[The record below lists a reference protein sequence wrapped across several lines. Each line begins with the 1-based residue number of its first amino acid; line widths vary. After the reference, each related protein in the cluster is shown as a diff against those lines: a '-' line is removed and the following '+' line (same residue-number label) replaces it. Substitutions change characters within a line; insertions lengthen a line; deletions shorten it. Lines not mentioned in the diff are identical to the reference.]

1 MKTLAA
7 FAVVFLLLWGGYY
20 YLGTE
25 RQAAFNQGYAT
36 AQALGDAAIES
47 LHKGYALTL
56 VEQSQAAYQQVQL
69 AIKNSQSLERS
80 HLNKQRRLN
89 TEINALRERLD
100 DAIINQPVCYFTAS
114 WVQHYSQA
122 LGLPTATQAANS
134 AAGANASPA
143 TAPSSTDLLKH
154 AQSYGHWCR
163 TNTQQLI
170 SLQTLLREK
179 EQEN

>member
-20 YLGTE
+20 YLSLE
-25 RQAAFNQGYAT
+25 RQAAFKQGY
-36 AQALGDAAIES
+36 QAAVLAGKTQLE
-47 LHKGYALTL
+47 ALQKSHALAL
-56 VEQSQAAYQQVQL
+56 VEQSQAAYQQVQQ
-69 AIKNSQSLERS
+69 AIKNSQNLERS

-100 DAIINQPVCYFTAS
+100 DAIASQPVCYFADK
-114 WVQHYSQA
+114 WVQHYTQA
-122 LGLPTATQAANS
+122 LGLPTHSTPANS

-143 TAPSSTDLLKH
+143 AAASSTDILKH

-170 SLQTLLREK
+170 DLQALLRER
-179 EQEN
+179 EN